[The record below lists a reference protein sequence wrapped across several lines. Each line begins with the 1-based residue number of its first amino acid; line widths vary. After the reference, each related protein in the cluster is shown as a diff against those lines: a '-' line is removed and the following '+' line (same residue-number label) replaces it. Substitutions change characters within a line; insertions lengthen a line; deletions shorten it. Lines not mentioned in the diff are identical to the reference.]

1 MQIILNNSNKKLILK
16 QKLFVGN
23 WDKSTD
29 TNSKKCTDPPSNN
42 KLQGKCYCATILNI
56 KID

>member
-23 WDKSTD
+23 WDKSTA
-29 TNSKKCTDPPSNN
+29 TNSKKCTDLPPDN
-42 KLQGKCYCATILNI
+42 KLQGKCYCVPILSI
-56 KID
+56 KIY